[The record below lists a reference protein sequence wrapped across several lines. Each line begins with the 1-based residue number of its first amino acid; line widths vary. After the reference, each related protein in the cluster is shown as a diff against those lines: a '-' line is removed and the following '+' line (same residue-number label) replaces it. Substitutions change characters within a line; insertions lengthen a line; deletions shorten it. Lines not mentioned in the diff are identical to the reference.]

1 MRFVL
6 LFSSLAVVSGC
17 SASTVTDGGGSDA
30 GLDGAMDGNDAATM
44 DSAKDTGPVDAG
56 LNGCAEAEF
65 VDQSA
70 PADQRMIKW
79 DFNVSPRC
87 IIIAKGQSVMW
98 MGSFATHPLTSK
110 GGTTPSPIVTISTG
124 NSVSYAFSAAGD
136 YGFICTNHQPMTG
149 VVRVR

>member
-1 MRFVL
+1 MRVL
-6 LFSSLAVVSGC
+6 FFSSLVVLVGC
-17 SASTVTDGGGSDA
+17 SGSTVTGGGDG
-30 GLDGAMDGNDAATM
+30 GLDGATDGNDAM
-44 DSAKDTGPVDAG
+44 DAEKDTGPVDAG
-56 LNGCAEAEF
+56 LNGCTESEF

-87 IIIAKGQSVMW
+87 IIIAKDQSVMW
-98 MGSFATHPLTSK
+98 MGTLATHPLTSK

-124 NSVSYAFSAAGD
+124 NSISYAFPAAGD